1 MKKLMVKIAA
11 LSLLLVAVPM
21 AAQAETGWTIYKPD
35 LVKSAVANG
44 ETVLLGYL
52 SSWWGTCARQK
63 SVLEKLRASN
73 SEYGKSINFVLI
85 DWDTFSSHDVTTSR
99 RIPRRSTLVLIK
111 GGKETGRLVA
121 EISEGKIKALLD
133 NGLY

>member
-21 AAQAETGWTIYKPD
+21 AAQAETGWTIYKSG

-52 SSWWGTCARQK
+52 SSW
-63 SVLEKLRASN
+63 
-73 SEYGKSINFVLI
+73 
-85 DWDTFSSHDVTTSR
+85 
-99 RIPRRSTLVLIK
+99 
-111 GGKETGRLVA
+111 
-121 EISEGKIKALLD
+121 
-133 NGLY
+133 